1 MCGGGQARCAVGR
14 LGVCGG
20 QARCVRWAGKVCGG
34 QARCVVGRLGVRWA
48 G

>member
-1 MCGGGQARCAVGR
+1 MCGGQARCAVGR

-20 QARCVRWAGKVCGG
+20 QARCV
-34 QARCVVGRLGVRWA
+34 VGRLGVWWA

>member
-1 MCGGGQARCAVGR
+1 M
-14 LGVCGG
+14 CGG
-20 QARCVRWAGKVCGG
+20 QARCVVGRLGVCGG